1 MIERRKNIERRKFL
15 RYGTAALGSYA
26 LVTTMGS
33 KINAAESTE
42 TTVASAGN
50 KRYSNMSPD
59 QAISELVQGNQRF
72 VRQRA
77 RNPNQSRL
85 RLLETSEGQS
95 PFACILTC
103 SDSRVPPEIIFDR
116 GLGDLFVVRDAGNI
130 ATPEEIGS
138 LEYATLLLGTKVLLV
153 LGHERC
159 GAIQATLA
167 TKPLPGQIGSIIEAI
182 KPAVER
188 AKNKPGDPVQN
199 LVKENIFLQ
208 IERLHTS
215 EVISQLV
222 QQRKLKVVGAY
233 YDLDT
238 GKVHLI

>member
-1 MIERRKNIERRKFL
+1 MKNISRTLARRKLFKLAAATI
-15 RYGTAALGSYA
+15 GTAALTKAMGAASN
-26 LVTTMGS
+26 LVQAS
-33 KINAAESTE
+33 QENVINAYIKPEVTPE
-42 TTVASAGN
+42 EVKEVLMQGN
-50 KRYSNMSPD
+50 KRFVENNRQNPHQD
-59 QAISELVQGNQRF
+59 F
-72 VRQRA
+72 VRIA
-77 RNPNQSRL
+77 EL
-85 RLLETSEGQS
+85 TEGQN
-95 PFACILTC
+95 PLACILSC
-103 SDSRVPPEIIFDR
+103 ADSRVSVEIIFDR

-138 LEYATLLLGTKVLLV
+138 LEYATLLLGAKVLLV

-167 TKPLPGQIGSIIEAI
+167 TKPLPGQIGSIVEAI
-182 KPAVER
+182 KPALER
-188 AKNKPGDPVQN
+188 ARNKPGERVQN

-215 EVISQLV
+215 EIISQLV

>member
-1 MIERRKNIERRKFL
+1 MKNIFRTLARRKLFKFAAATI
-15 RYGTAALGSYA
+15 GTVALTKAMGAASN
-26 LVTTMGS
+26 LVQAS
-33 KINAAESTE
+33 EENVINAYIKPEVTPEEALEVLME
-42 TTVASAGN
+42 GN
-50 KRYSNMSPD
+50 KRFVENKRQNPHQD
-59 QAISELVQGNQRF
+59 F
-72 VRQRA
+72 VRIA
-77 RNPNQSRL
+77 EL
-85 RLLETSEGQS
+85 TEGQN
-95 PFACILTC
+95 PLACILSC
-103 SDSRVPPEIIFDR
+103 ADSRVSVEIIFDR

-138 LEYATLLLGTKVLLV
+138 LEYGTLLLGAKVLLV

-159 GAIQATLA
+159 GAIKATLA
-167 TKPLPGQIGSIIEAI
+167 SKPLPGQIGSIVEAI

-188 AKNKPGDPVQN
+188 ARNKPGDRVQN

-222 QQRKLKVVGAY
+222 QEGKLKVVGAY

-238 GKVHLI
+238 GEVHLI

>member
-1 MIERRKNIERRKFL
+1 PL
-15 RYGTAALGSYA
+15 
-26 LVTTMGS
+26 
-33 KINAAESTE
+33 
-42 TTVASAGN
+42 
-50 KRYSNMSPD
+50 
-59 QAISELVQGNQRF
+59 
-72 VRQRA
+72 
-77 RNPNQSRL
+77 
-85 RLLETSEGQS
+85 
-95 PFACILTC
+95 ACILSC
-103 SDSRVPPEIIFDR
+103 ADSRVSVEIIFDR

-138 LEYATLLLGTKVLLV
+138 LEYGTLLLGAKVLLV

-159 GAIQATLA
+159 GAIKATLA
-167 TKPLPGQIGSIIEAI
+167 SKPLPGQIGSIVEAI

-188 AKNKPGDPVQN
+188 ARNKPGDRVQN

-222 QQRKLKVVGAY
+222 QEGKLKVVGAY

-238 GKVHLI
+238 GEVHLI

>member
-1 MIERRKNIERRKFL
+1 MKNISRTLARRKLFKLAAATI
-15 RYGTAALGSYA
+15 GTAALTKAMGAASN
-26 LVTTMGS
+26 LVQAS
-33 KINAAESTE
+33 QENVINAYIKPEVTPE
-42 TTVASAGN
+42 EVLEVLMQGN
-50 KRYSNMSPD
+50 KRFVENNRQNPHQD
-59 QAISELVQGNQRF
+59 F
-72 VRQRA
+72 VRIA
-77 RNPNQSRL
+77 EL
-85 RLLETSEGQS
+85 TEGQN
-95 PFACILTC
+95 PLACILSC
-103 SDSRVPPEIIFDR
+103 ADSRVSVEIIFDR

-167 TKPLPGQIGSIIEAI
+167 TKPLPGQIGSIVEAI

-188 AKNKPGDPVQN
+188 ARNKPGDRVQN

-222 QQRKLKVVGAY
+222 QEGKLKVVGAY

-238 GKVHLI
+238 GEVHLI